1 MKKKDFEKNVQNGL
15 FSEWQHF
22 CCRACPKE
30 YNNGNLGQFFFL
42 SSFTNIYFRGDTE
55 ISIDEQNLKSFPS
68 ILVSSF
74 MHCFFDLLPNN
85 GYILVDIQL

>member
-1 MKKKDFEKNVQNGL
+1 MCKMDSLVSGNTFVVGHVQKNITT
-15 FSEWQHF
+15 EIWDI
-22 CCRACPKE
+22 
-30 YNNGNLGQFFFL
+30 FFFL

-68 ILVSSF
+68 ISVSSF

-85 GYILVDIQL
+85 GYILVDIQP